1 MPDADVLHRR
11 FAETPNNLRFLMKLR
26 RSPQRT
32 PFGHCIEKA
41 LVFYSAAL
49 KAFTSF
55 YDDPISDSPSA
66 PGTQSFNV

>member
-1 MPDADVLHRR
+1 MGDLLTTGLDSCFKFSPFRR
-11 FAETPNNLRFLMKLR
+11 LL
-26 RSPQRT
+26 
-32 PFGHCIEKA
+32 GDCIEKA